1 MSSLIFLVLEDSTL
15 VFNLCYLCLWTIK
28 IVIALTY
35 QSCWYYYCPLVCL
48 ICSHAANLLQQGYNK
63 MFACSYLINSVK
75 LWKERVLLHNTNM
88 CKLKKD
94 LDVLK
99 KSVKAY
105 LQITPCLTSLI
116 KKKKKRH
123 RMIVRWGNV
132 NVVLIWYVC

>member
-1 MSSLIFLVLEDSTL
+1 
-15 VFNLCYLCLWTIK
+15 
-28 IVIALTY
+28 
-35 QSCWYYYCPLVCL
+35 
-48 ICSHAANLLQQGYNK
+48 

-116 KKKKKRH
+116 KKKKKKAQDDSK
-123 RMIVRWGNV
+123 MG
-132 NVVLIWYVC
+132 